1 MKANTEIWLDD
12 WENKA
17 ELKPSTPWSN
27 HIKLWSKLLFAEPKP
42 KKDTYFW
49 WICNDDYDSY
59 ISHITTNQHKLSS
72 YAENLAV
79 YYDTI
84 DMINSE
90 LESELIHKFVS
101 IPSPEKEERLLVSEE
116 SKSEEILENIEI
128 SHIESRLSYL
138 NEMIDNILYGGNS
151 KPSKYMNSKN

>member
-1 MKANTEIWLDD
+1 
-12 WENKA
+12 
-17 ELKPSTPWSN
+17 
-27 HIKLWSKLLFAEPKP
+27 
-42 KKDTYFW
+42 
-49 WICNDDYDSY
+49 
-59 ISHITTNQHKLSS
+59 
-72 YAENLAV
+72 
-79 YYDTI
+79 
-84 DMINSE
+84 MINSE

-151 KPSKYMNSKN
+151 KQSKYMNSKN